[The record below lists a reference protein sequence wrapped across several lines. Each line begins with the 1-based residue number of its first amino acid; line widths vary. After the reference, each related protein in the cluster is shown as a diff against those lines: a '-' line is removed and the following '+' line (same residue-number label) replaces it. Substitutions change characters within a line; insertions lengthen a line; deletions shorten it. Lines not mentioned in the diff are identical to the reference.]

1 MPPSSAAAPG
11 TGPDPV
17 PGSDAARNRYPGV
30 PTDSPLEA
38 FADREP
44 DQAPAGRPDGVEED
58 SKADSESWWER
69 IHHHLHRNRAMSA
82 TTKLVVTLLGSA
94 VLTAG
99 LIMMVTP
106 GPGLLGIVAGLAI
119 LATEWDWADR
129 WLTTARRKLHEA
141 RLAAEAMDPRVRRRR
156 ILLTAGVAAVAVGA
170 VSTYVALQDWP
181 GWSVDV
187 WDRAQSF
194 VGFLPELPGM

>member
-1 MPPSSAAAPG
+1 MPE
-11 TGPDPV
+11 DPV
-17 PGSDAARNRYPGV
+17 EDPVVGDG
-30 PTDSPLEA
+30 
-38 FADREP
+38 EP
-44 DQAPAGRPDGVEED
+44 
-58 SKADSESWWER
+58 SWWETV
-69 IHHHLHRNRAMSA
+69 HHRLHRNRAMSA
-82 TTKLVVTLLGSA
+82 TTKLVVTVVGSA

-156 ILLTAGVAAVAVGA
+156 IAVTTTIVVVVVAGVAI
-170 VSTYVALQDWP
+170 YVALADWP
-181 GWSVDV
+181 DWSVSV

-194 VGFLPELPGM
+194 LGFLPDLPGM

>member
-17 PGSDAARNRYPGV
+17 PGSDAARGRYPGV
-30 PTDSPLEA
+30 PTEVGLSAVTDGES
-38 FADREP
+38 
-44 DQAPAGRPDGVEED
+44 APEPDGVPDVVEEE
-58 SKADSESWWER
+58 SEGWWGR
-69 IHHHLHRNRAMSA
+69 LHHHLHRNRAMSA
-82 TTKLVVTLLGSA
+82 TTKLVVTLVGSA

-99 LIMMVTP
+99 LVMMVTP

-156 ILLTAGVAAVAVGA
+156 ILLTAGVAVVAVGA
-170 VSTYVALQDWP
+170 VSAYVALQDWP

-187 WDRAQSF
+187 WDQAQSF
-194 VGFLPELPGM
+194 LGFLPELPGM

>member
-1 MPPSSAAAPG
+1 MP
-11 TGPDPV
+11 DE
-17 PGSDAARNRYPGV
+17 
-30 PTDSPLEA
+30 PTEQP
-38 FADREP
+38 ADEGAER
-44 DQAPAGRPDGVEED
+44 
-58 SKADSESWWER
+58 SWWER
-69 IHHHLHRNRAMSA
+69 VHGHLHRNRAMSA
-82 TTKLVVTLLGSA
+82 TTKLVVTLVGCA

-156 ILLTAGVAAVAVGA
+156 ILRVAAVVVLVVAAVTA
-170 VSTYVALQDWP
+170 YVVLADWP
-181 GWSVDV
+181 DWSVSL

-194 VGFLPELPGM
+194 LGFLPDLPGM